1 MLLETFVERERF
13 RGTAYRAANWW
24 AVGATT
30 GRTPTRPAGART
42 KHRKKKAWLWVAVTA
57 MVTVFLVH
65 TRRNTSAA
73 KALLGDAFA
82 GILTTDR
89 WASYNWVSAERR
101 QLCWSHLIRDF
112 KSFLN

>member
-1 MLLETFVERERF
+1 M
-13 RGTAYRAANWW
+13 
-24 AVGATT
+24 
-30 GRTPTRPAGART
+30 
-42 KHRKKKAWLWVAVTA
+42 KKAWLWVAVTS

-89 WASYNWVSAERR
+89 WASFSGDLTEIHRAAGY
-101 QLCWSHLIRDF
+101 
-112 KSFLN
+112 